1 MTDRDA
7 LIALTL
13 EEIRLLTPE
22 QQAELLRAI
31 ESGEAFR
38 NGQLIPLCCG
48 GTQRIGAPALSARQT
63 SHPI

>member
-38 NGQLIPLCCG
+38 NG
-48 GTQRIGAPALSARQT
+48 
-63 SHPI
+63 